1 MNRKSRALYLGD
13 REDGTPLTL
22 DPHARKTHMHV
33 LGVSGKGKSYF
44 LEYLI
49 RQDIKNGDGLCLID
63 PHGTL
68 YHKIVAWCAEHPDLV
83 NWDKLMLFDATAPGW
98 CCGFNPLRFGEEA
111 DTSFSVDSMV
121 SACAQVWGGED
132 SNATP
137 LLKRVLRSLIHAL
150 VESGLT
156 LREAEYLVVAR
167 EDFRPLRRYITGR
180 VEDPIIRSQWESW
193 HEARP
198 NEVAEKF
205 ESTNNRIIEF
215 LAAPTL
221 RSIVGQDE
229 KVIDFRKVMDKG
241 GVVLVNLESRNKLSD
256 FNARTLGTLITNDLF
271 LKAQTRPEGS
281 RPFYFYIDEC
291 ARYLNETI
299 ERIFTESRKRGLHL
313 ILANQDLSQLR
324 KAGETVYKAVMGGAQ
339 TKVIFGGGAFE
350 DVDTVVKEV
359 FLDLNLEEPK
369 PSLTKKAAVG
379 QELVIMHGGG
389 EGKALVKSRGHALGI
404 GEGAANMVGQGASEI
419 MSHRIFADGTQ
430 SLGAMSAMGESRSSL
445 ASSSTMRS
453 EVNSEAEAESISE
466 MKSWAEAYK
475 TIYEDMIGGT
485 YSLEE
490 QRYRKAAWLKRQ
502 PVQTALLVLPSYDL
516 TTFHVP
522 SVREPKVSEKR
533 KGRFVR
539 RRFETLS
546 FVQTEGQAW
555 RSVEDR
561 TLRLMQDAGI
571 LPKHIVEAEFN
582 PLDNDLPDSG
592 GDNR

>member
-1 MNRKSRALYLGD
+1 MRRKARALHLGE

-22 DPHARKTHMHV
+22 DPGARKTHMHV
-33 LGVSGKGKSYF
+33 LGVSGRGKSYF

-83 NWDKLMLFDATAPGW
+83 NWDRLILFDATAPGW
-98 CCGFNPLRFGEEA
+98 CCGFNPLNFWEGA
-111 DTSFSVDSMV
+111 DTSFSVDALV

-132 SNATP
+132 TNATP

-167 EDFRPLRRYITGR
+167 DEFLPLRRYITGR

-198 NEVAEKF
+198 HEVADKF

-229 KVIDFRKVMDKG
+229 KVIDFRSVMDKG

-256 FNARTLGTLITNDLF
+256 FNARTLGTLITHDLF

-350 DVDTVVKEV
+350 DVDTVVKEI

-369 PSLTKKAAVG
+369 LSLTKKAAVG
-379 QELVIMHGGG
+379 QELVIMQGGG
-389 EGKALVKSRGHALGI
+389 AGKASVKGRGHARGVA
-404 GEGAANMVGQGASEI
+404 EGVATMVGQGASEL
-419 MSHRIFADGTQ
+419 MSHRIFADGTEG
-430 SLGAMSAMGESRSSL
+430 LGAMSALGESRSS
-445 ASSSTMRS
+445 SSATSSMHS
-453 EVNSEAEAESISE
+453 EVHSEAEAESISE
-466 MKSWAEAYK
+466 MKSWAQSYR
-475 TIYEDMIGGT
+475 TIYEDVVGGT
-485 YSLEE
+485 YNLEE
-490 QRYRKAAWLKRQ
+490 QRYRKGAWLKRQ
-502 PVQTALLVLPSYDL
+502 PVQTALLVLPTYDL
-516 TTFHVP
+516 TPFHVP
-522 SVREPKVSEKR
+522 SLRPAKVSERR
-533 KGRFVR
+533 KERFVR
-539 RRFETLS
+539 RRFEMLP
-546 FVQTEGQAW
+546 FVQPEAEALQHLEQRTIRLKQA
-555 RSVEDR
+555 
-561 TLRLMQDAGI
+561 AGI
-571 LPKHIVEAEFN
+571 LPDVIAAVEHDPF
-582 PLDNDLPDSG
+582 DND
-592 GDNR
+592 